1 MIVGSTC
8 CRTSSGDVFFSSRS
22 IFCSRISGTFGERE
36 REREGGRE
44 GVVLVDLV
52 DG

>member
-36 REREGGRE
+36 REGGRE